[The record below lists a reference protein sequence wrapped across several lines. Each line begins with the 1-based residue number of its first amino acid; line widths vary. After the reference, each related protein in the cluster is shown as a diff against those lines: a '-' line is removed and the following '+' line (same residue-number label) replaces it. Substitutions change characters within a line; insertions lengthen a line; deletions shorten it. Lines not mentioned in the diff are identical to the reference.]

1 MSSAIV
7 GQNFPRLLKIA
18 TEYPVGFF
26 LSSIFQTTYKID
38 KGKDI
43 YKSREK
49 KNYLSAIEDMSCRFF
64 QNTNVAPDPLFWF
77 SNKECFSSKEQQF
90 VFFIYGHTL

>member
-1 MSSAIV
+1 MSSAII

-26 LSSIFQTTYKID
+26 LPSIFQTTYKID

-49 KNYLSAIEDMSCRFF
+49 KPKNYLSAMWRHVLQILPE
-64 QNTNVAPDPLFWF
+64 
-77 SNKECFSSKEQQF
+77 
-90 VFFIYGHTL
+90 Y